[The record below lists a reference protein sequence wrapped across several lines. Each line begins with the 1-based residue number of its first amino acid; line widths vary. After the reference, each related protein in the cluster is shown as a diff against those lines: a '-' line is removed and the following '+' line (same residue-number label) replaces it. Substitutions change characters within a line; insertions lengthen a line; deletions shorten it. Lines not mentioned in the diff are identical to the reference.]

1 METKLQDDI
10 DHLHEMIKEK
20 YDALLG
26 EKARIDLVIDDI
38 QKDINQ
44 GRTQTPRTE
53 LMRQQDIFRDEI
65 RTLTK
70 EFISDRDSLSS
81 KISRLEDIKRKREE
95 DIRLGKES
103 IEYNLD
109 NIQKYIDGGNA
120 NDVYNAIKS
129 IKNALVII
137 NNKLGE

>member
-109 NIQKYIDGGNA
+109 NIQKYIDGGNT

>member
-109 NIQKYIDGGNA
+109 NIQKYIDGGNT

-137 NNKLGE
+137 NNKLSE

>member
-1 METKLQDDI
+1 MDTKLQDDI

-53 LMRQQDIFRDEI
+53 LVRQQDIFRDEI

-109 NIQKYIDGGNA
+109 NIQKYIDGGNT